1 MIGLAGYILHSSCCV
16 LLILMAGKRP
26 GKRLDES
33 RLRAGF
39 VSLKNH

>member
-1 MIGLAGYILHSSCCV
+1 MIGLVGYILDSSCCV

-26 GKRLDES
+26 GKRLDGS